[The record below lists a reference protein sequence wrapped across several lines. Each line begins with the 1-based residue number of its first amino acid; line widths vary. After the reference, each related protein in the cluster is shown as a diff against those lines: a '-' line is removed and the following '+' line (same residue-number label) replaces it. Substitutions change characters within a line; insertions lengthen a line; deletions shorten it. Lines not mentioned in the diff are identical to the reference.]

1 MLDFQNNTLN
11 IDDLPRFETVEGNP
25 VSSSYLKV
33 LRLIYIIWLVIL
45 TGVLVTLKFKA
56 NPPDLVF
63 YALIGV
69 LTLVYALIIIEI
81 EKGFNRRRFGIREK
95 DIIFQRGF
103 FVFKE
108 TIVPYKRIQH
118 VEIKQNLI
126 FKAFKLFSLKV
137 YTAGSSAGDLSI
149 KGLNQD
155 NADKIKAQILKVADI
170 DEN

>member
-11 IDDLPRFETVEGNP
+11 IDDLPHFETVEGHP
-25 VSSSYLKV
+25 VAPAYLKV
-33 LRLIYIIWLVIL
+33 LRIIYVFWTVVFIGILIV
-45 TGVLVTLKFKA
+45 LKFKA
-56 NPPDLVF
+56 HPPAPF
-63 YALIGV
+63 YYALIGV
-69 LTLVYALIIIEI
+69 LIFVYLLLIIEI
-81 EKGFNRRRFGIREK
+81 EKGFSRRRFGIREK

-118 VEIKQNLI
+118 VEVTQNLI
-126 FKAFKLFSLKV
+126 FKAFKIFSLKV

-149 KGLNQD
+149 KGLNKD